1 MSLSILLFIRAEK
14 INSERITKATPIWIR
29 VLDDQGAGEL
39 RNGII
44 EHLKE
49 LYDDEEEFTLKQHL
63 EGAKGQLCM
72 NTYIH
77 TLLVSSLYPS
87 SYLPFLPVYAYVC
100 VLYPDHSYWYICW
113 GISPTNETMWHSTGQ
128 VGCVGHLPSIN
139 QPVPCWADGG
149 KILSY
154 VDYYVLYS

>member
-29 VLDDQGAGEL
+29 VLDDQGAEEL

-63 EGAKGQLCM
+63 EGAKG
-72 NTYIH
+72 
-77 TLLVSSLYPS
+77 
-87 SYLPFLPVYAYVC
+87 
-100 VLYPDHSYWYICW
+100 
-113 GISPTNETMWHSTGQ
+113 
-128 VGCVGHLPSIN
+128 
-139 QPVPCWADGG
+139 
-149 KILSY
+149 
-154 VDYYVLYS
+154 